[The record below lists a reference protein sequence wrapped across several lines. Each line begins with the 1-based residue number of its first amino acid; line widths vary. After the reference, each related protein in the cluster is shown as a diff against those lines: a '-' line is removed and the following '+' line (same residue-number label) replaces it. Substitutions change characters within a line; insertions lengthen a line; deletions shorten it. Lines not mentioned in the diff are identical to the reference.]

1 MPTVKAGESEQKFV
15 SRCIPILMDEGKEQ
29 KQAIAICYS
38 MYKRKNEKEEI
49 KMDLINKIDIL
60 LKDEIVTGD
69 IETNTAK
76 GKVDVLGGDCPKGQQ
91 WCPEKK
97 KCVPIGSGDGKG
109 VRSNESIVLGGGYVD
124 GNTSVAGSGQ
134 TRVPGNSS
142 DEITILKTK
151 SSDIVTKFSRLLGA
165 YVIADGKIV
174 GKNKKK
180 KKTLK
185 KDRTTRKG
193 PNAYGLMF
201 DE

>member
-1 MPTVKAGESEQKFV
+1 MPTVKPGESEQKFV
-15 SRCIPILMDEGKEQ
+15 SRCVPIMMDEGRPQ
-29 KQAIAICYS
+29 TQSIAICYS
-38 MYKRKNEKEEI
+38 IWRRKNEENEMNII
-49 KMDLINKIDIL
+49 KKIDIL
-60 LKDEIVTGD
+60 LKDETVTGD

-109 VRSNESIVLGGGYVD
+109 IRSNESIVLGGGYID

-134 TRVPGNSS
+134 TRVVGKDS
-142 DEITILKTK
+142 EIIILKTK
-151 SSDIVTKFSRLLGA
+151 SDITTKFNRLLGA
-165 YVIADGKIV
+165 YVVADGKIL
-174 GKNKKK
+174 GKNKNKKK
-180 KKTLK
+180 AKK
-185 KDRTTRKG
+185 KDRVTKKG